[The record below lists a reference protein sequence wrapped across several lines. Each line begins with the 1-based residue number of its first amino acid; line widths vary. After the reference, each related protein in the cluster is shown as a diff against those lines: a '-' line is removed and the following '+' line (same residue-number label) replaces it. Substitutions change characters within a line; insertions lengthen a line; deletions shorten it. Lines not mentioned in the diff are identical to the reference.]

1 MNDQASPT
9 SLPTSNNRST
19 NTEGTLPVSKATT
32 QSRRLISSW
41 QVFNKSGWNNDN
53 LRQLA
58 LINQRLIGYA
68 EMSKDEDHLTVAQA
82 IENTLKLCIST
93 EETQHLD
100 TLTQRVR
107 DLAKITLRKSDRQ
120 PTETEQKTPSLKLR
134 KPIYLAIEDKQYAS
148 KLSKQ
153 LSYFG
158 LQCKILTSLDELQHH
173 LNITAPATLVIDTG
187 FNGDQDSGVDFIQS
201 LKDENKL
208 TFPVSFLSRKGCPL
222 ETRLKA
228 IRTGSKS
235 FYLESVDA
243 GRLIESID
251 IEASN
256 ALDNDYRVLVLDDSK
271 SQAHFIDTTLKK
283 AQMSARVITDP
294 LLILDTLEE
303 FQPDLIILD
312 MYMPGCTGSEL
323 AHIIRQHEK
332 WVSMP
337 IIFLSAEDDINKQL
351 QAMSLG
357 GGDDFLTKP
366 INPDHLIRTI
376 RNRGKRAKSLL
387 ALMVR
392 DSLTGLYNHTHTLH
406 KLDIAIQQNKKEKA
420 PLSFA
425 MLDIDHFKK
434 VNDTYGH
441 PIGDKVIKSLALFLK
456 QRLRKTD
463 IIGRYGG
470 EEFAVALPN
479 TSATDAVMIFN
490 EILSKFRNIS
500 QSAGD
505 QDFNVTFSCGIASL
519 SSDIDEA
526 SVLSELADKALYE
539 AKHAGRNCVRL
550 YSGS

>member
-1 MNDQASPT
+1 MTD
-9 SLPTSNNRST
+9 SNT
-19 NTEGTLPVSKATT
+19 NTTNTAPQTPSSDQNTAVSKATT
-32 QSRRLISSW
+32 QSRRLISTW
-41 QVFNKSGWNNDN
+41 QAFNKAGWNQDN
-53 LRQLA
+53 LKQLA
-58 LINQRLIGYA
+58 LINQRLISYA
-68 EMSKDEDHLTVAQA
+68 ERYQDEDHLTVAQA
-82 IENTLKLCIST
+82 IDQVINQCLEQLEQSKLD
-93 EETQHLD
+93 L
-100 TLTQRVR
+100 LTQRVR
-107 DLAKITLRKSDRQ
+107 DLAKITLRKSDKKQ
-120 PTETEQKTPSLKLR
+120 EEESPPQLKLR
-134 KPIYLAIEDKQYAS
+134 KPIYLAISDENYAN

-158 LQCKILTSLDELQHH
+158 LQCKQLTSILDIEQH
-173 LNITAPATLVIDTG
+173 LRITPPSILVIDTDFSG
-187 FNGDQDSGVDFIQS
+187 TQDSGVNFIQE
-201 LKDENKL
+201 LKSQNRL
-208 TFPVSFLSRKGCPL
+208 SFPVSFLSRNNCNL

-235 FYLESVDA
+235 FYLDSVDP

-251 IEASN
+251 IESSDN
-256 ALDNDYRVLVLDDSK
+256 QDNDYRVLVLDDSR

-283 AQMSARVITDP
+283 AKMTAKVITDP

-303 FQPDLIILD
+303 FQPDLVVLD

-337 IIFLSAEDDINKQL
+337 IVFLSAEDDINKQL

-376 RNRGKRAKSLL
+376 RNRGSRAKSLL

-406 KLDIAIQQNKKEKA
+406 KLDNALQQNQRDKT

-456 QRLRKTD
+456 QRLRKSD
-463 IIGRYGG
+463 VIGRYGG
-470 EEFAVALPN
+470 EEFAVVLPN

-490 EILSKFRNIS
+490 EILSKFRNIA

-505 QDFNVTFSCGIASL
+505 KDFNVTFSCGIAAL
-519 SSDIDEA
+519 SPDIKDA
-526 SVLSELADKALYE
+526 SSLSELADKALYE
-539 AKHAGRNCVRL
+539 AKRAGRNCVRL
-550 YSGS
+550 YSGTE

>member
-1 MNDQASPT
+1 MTD
-9 SLPTSNNRST
+9 SNTKTT
-19 NTEGTLPVSKATT
+19 NTSPQTSSSDSNTTVSKATT
-32 QSRRLISSW
+32 QSRRLISTW
-41 QVFNKSGWNNDN
+41 QAFNKAGWNGDN

-58 LINQRLIGYA
+58 LINQRLISYA
-68 EMSKDEDHLTVAQA
+68 ERYQDEDHLTVAQA
-82 IENTLKLCIST
+82 IDQVINQCLEQQEQSKLD
-93 EETQHLD
+93 L
-100 TLTQRVR
+100 LTQRVR
-107 DLAKITLRKSDRQ
+107 DLAKITLRKSDKSQ
-120 PTETEQKTPSLKLR
+120 EQASPPPLKLR
-134 KPIYLAIEDKQYAS
+134 RPIYLAISDESYAS

-158 LQCKILTSLDELQHH
+158 LQCKLLTSIEDIEQH
-173 LNITAPATLVIDTG
+173 LRITPPSILVIDTDFSG
-187 FNGDQDSGVDFIQS
+187 PQDSGVDFIQD
-201 LKDENKL
+201 LKEQDRL
-208 TFPVSFLSRKGCPL
+208 TFPVSFISRNNCNL

-235 FYLESVDA
+235 FYLDSIDP

-251 IEASN
+251 LESSVN
-256 ALDNDYRVLVLDDSK
+256 QDNDYRVLVLDDSR

-283 AQMSARVITDP
+283 AKMTAKVITDP

-303 FQPDLIILD
+303 FQPDLVVLD

-337 IIFLSAEDDINKQL
+337 IVFLSAEDDINKQL

-376 RNRGKRAKSLL
+376 RNRGSRAKSLL

-406 KLDIAIQQNKKEKA
+406 KLDNTLQQNLRDKT

-456 QRLRKTD
+456 QRLRKSD
-463 IIGRYGG
+463 VIGRYGG
-470 EEFAVALPN
+470 EEFAVVLPN

-490 EILSKFRNIS
+490 EILAKFRNIA

-505 QDFNVTFSCGIASL
+505 KDFNVTFSCGIAAISPDIKDA
-519 SSDIDEA
+519 SS
-526 SVLSELADKALYE
+526 LSELADKALYE

-550 YSGS
+550 YSGSE

>member
-1 MNDQASPT
+1 MTASETPQANTAPASNAPDQT
-9 SLPTSNNRST
+9 TT
-19 NTEGTLPVSKATT
+19 VSKATT
-32 QSRRLISSW
+32 QSRRLISTW
-41 QVFNKSGWNNDN
+41 QAFHKNGWTQDN

-58 LINQRLIGYA
+58 LINQRLISYA
-68 EMSKDEDHLTVAQA
+68 ERYQDEDHLTVAQA
-82 IENTLKLCIST
+82 IDGVIQQCIESMDKAK
-93 EETQHLD
+93 LD

-107 DLAKITLRKSDRQ
+107 DLAKITLRKSDQRANESPEPQ
-120 PTETEQKTPSLKLR
+120 LKLR
-134 KPIYLAIEDKQYAS
+134 KPIYLAIKDSDYAH

-158 LQCKILTSLDELQHH
+158 LQCKILHEISDLEHH
-173 LNITAPATLVIDTG
+173 LKITVPAILVIDTDFG
-187 FNGDQDSGVDFIQS
+187 GDKDSGIAFIQT
-201 LKDENKL
+201 LKDQEQL
-208 TFPVSFLSRKGCPL
+208 SFPVSFLSQHGCDL
-222 ETRLKA
+222 ETRLQA

-235 FYLESVDA
+235 FYIDSIDP
-243 GRLIESID
+243 GRLIENID
-251 IEASN
+251 IEN
-256 ALDNDYRVLVLDDSK
+256 DTLDNDYRVLVLDDSR
-271 SQAHFIDTTLKK
+271 SQAHFIDSTLKK
-283 AQMSARVITDP
+283 AQMTAKVITDP

-303 FQPDLIILD
+303 FQPDLVVLD

-337 IIFLSAEDDINKQL
+337 IVFLSAEDDINKQL

-376 RNRGKRAKSLL
+376 RNRGRRAKSLL

-392 DSLTGLYNHTHTLH
+392 DSLTGLYNHTHSLH
-406 KLDIAIQQNKKEKA
+406 KLDNAIQQSTRDKT

-456 QRLRKTD
+456 QRLRKSD

-470 EEFAVALPN
+470 EEFAVVLPN

-490 EILSKFRNIS
+490 EILSKFRNIA
-500 QSAGD
+500 QSAGEK
-505 QDFNVTFSCGIASL
+505 DFNVTFSCGIAAL
-519 SSDIDEA
+519 TPDLTDA
-526 SVLSELADKALYE
+526 SALSEHADRALYE

-550 YSGS
+550 FSGAE

>member
-1 MNDQASPT
+1 MTDSKTAQDTPSTPQGSDQTQA
-9 SLPTSNNRST
+9 
-19 NTEGTLPVSKATT
+19 VSKATT
-32 QSRRLISSW
+32 QSRRLISTW
-41 QVFNKSGWNNDN
+41 QAFNKNGWTVDN
-53 LRQLA
+53 LKQLS

-68 EMSKDEDHLTVAQA
+68 ERYQDEDHLTVAQA
-82 IENTLKLCIST
+82 IDQVIAQCLESLDKPKLD
-93 EETQHLD
+93 L
-100 TLTQRVR
+100 LTQRVR
-107 DLAKITLRKSDRQ
+107 DLAKITLRKSDQSQEER
-120 PTETEQKTPSLKLR
+120 TPPQLKLR
-134 KPIYLAIEDKQYAS
+134 KPIYLAISDKDYAE

-158 LQCKILTSLDELQHH
+158 LQCKQFSSLEEIEQH
-173 LNITAPATLVIDTG
+173 LRITPPCIIVIETDFCG
-187 FNGDQDSGVDFIQS
+187 EQDSGVNYIQT
-201 LKDENKL
+201 LKDENRL
-208 TFPVSFLSRKGCPL
+208 DFPVSFLSHGHCSL

-235 FYLESVDA
+235 FYVESVDP

-251 IEASN
+251 LEAVD
-256 ALDNDYRVLVLDDSK
+256 AQDNDYRVLVLDDSR

-283 AQMSARVITDP
+283 AQMTAKVITDP
-294 LLILDTLEE
+294 MLILDTLEE
-303 FQPDLIILD
+303 FQPDLVVLD

-323 AHIIRQHEK
+323 ANIIRQHEK

-337 IIFLSAEDDINKQL
+337 IVFLSAEDDINKQL

-406 KLDIAIQQNKKEKA
+406 KLDNAIQQNLRDKT

-456 QRLRKTD
+456 QRLRKSD

-470 EEFAVALPN
+470 EEFAVVLPN
-479 TSATDAVMIFN
+479 TAATDAVMIFN

-500 QSAGD
+500 QSAGEK
-505 QDFNVTFSCGIASL
+505 DFNVTFSCGIAALSPDLEDASSL
-519 SSDIDEA
+519 SEF
-526 SVLSELADKALYE
+526 ADKALYE
-539 AKHAGRNCVRL
+539 AKRAGRNCVRL
-550 YSGS
+550 YSGTE